1 MRSFLLYT
9 IVLLILI
16 ITGLSFLSLSG
27 CGDMSQES
35 KASPVYKAEIDSWQV
50 KRIMDII
57 NKKQTIMSRGK

>member
-35 KASPVYKAEIDSWQV
+35 KASPVYKAEIDSW
-50 KRIMDII
+50 
-57 NKKQTIMSRGK
+57 S